1 MTTDS
6 VFSVLRLRRVSHCAV
21 LCGQMGL
28 CHRNENI
35 NKANKHKSTN
45 QNQRKKNK
53 IKKKKENPTLKK
65 KILQKPLCA
74 NSAKTHF
81 CSVFELVSVCFSKT
95 EVSAFHINNYEA
107 TFSGHLA

>member
-1 MTTDS
+1 MMTDS

-53 IKKKKENPTLKK
+53 IKKKGKPNIKK
-65 KILQKPLCA
+65 NTAETIMCKLCQDSFLQRL
-74 NSAKTHF
+74 
-81 CSVFELVSVCFSKT
+81 
-95 EVSAFHINNYEA
+95 
-107 TFSGHLA
+107 